1 MARVLLLPD
10 AVEDLADPDGSVR
23 KLVFKALKKLRTD
36 PANRGAPLGSAL
48 TTFRK
53 LVVGNRQFRIVY
65 RVESD
70 DTVVVVWVIA
80 TRAAAPLPADCSASL
95 PRRTRIRAA
104 RGPKS
109 GRTGREAERRRPCG

>member
-1 MARVLLLPD
+1 MARVLLLPE
-10 AVEDLADPDGSVR
+10 AVEDLADLDGSAR

-36 PANRGAPLGSAL
+36 PANRGAPLGSGL

-70 DTVVVVWVIA
+70 DTIVVVWVIA
-80 TRAAAPLPADCSASL
+80 TRVDSECYDLAVARLATYSNRDTADEL
-95 PRRTRIRAA
+95 QGLLRNVFQ
-104 RGPKS
+104 
-109 GRTGREAERRRPCG
+109 RPP